1 MANILK
7 LEKQVAAISMLAE
20 GSSVRSTERVTGI
33 HRDTIIRLMQRV
45 SESCAKFSD
54 KTLRDLNC
62 KRIEVDEIWGF
73 VGKKN
78 KNINAGD
85 NPSEVGDQYTFV
97 ALDSNSKLIPCYRI
111 GKRTA
116 QTTAEFIDDLASRLH
131 NRIQLSSDGFGPYVN
146 AIKGTFGHQV
156 DYAQI
161 VKEYSQD
168 PADQGRYSPPRVR
181 KVLKDDIIGYP
192 NMDLVST
199 SFVECSNLTIRM
211 HCRRLTRLTN
221 AFSKKLDNF
230 KRAMDL
236 YFCYYNFVRFHRTIR
251 MTPAMQAGVVSSPMT
266 VKDLVEMA
274 Q

>member
-1 MANILK
+1 
-7 LEKQVAAISMLAE
+7 
-20 GSSVRSTERVTGI
+20 
-33 HRDTIIRLMQRV
+33 MQRV
-45 SESCAKFSD
+45 GESCAAFSD

-78 KNINAGD
+78 KNIDDDD

-97 ALDSNSKLIPCYRI
+97 ALDAESKLIPCYKV

-116 QTTAEFIDDLASRLH
+116 ETTQDFIDDLASRLH
-131 NRIQLSSDGFGPYVN
+131 NRIQLSSDGFIPYVK
-146 AIKGTFGHQV
+146 AIQQKFGHQI

-168 PADQGRYSPPRVR
+168 VADRGRYSPPKVCRVE
-181 KVLKDDIIGYP
+181 KDDIIGFP
-192 NMDLVST
+192 NMGLVST
-199 SFVECSNLTIRM
+199 SFVECSNLNIRM

-236 YFCYYNFVRFHRTIR
+236 YFCYYNFVLFHRTIR
-251 MTPAMQAGVVSSPMT
+251 MTPAMQAGVVRSPMT
-266 VKDLVEMA
+266 IKDLVEMA

>member
-1 MANILK
+1 
-7 LEKQVAAISMLAE
+7 MLAE

-33 HRDTIIRLMQRV
+33 HRDTIIRLTQRV
-45 SESCAKFSD
+45 GESCAAFSD

-78 KNINAGD
+78 KNIDAGD
-85 NPSEVGDQYTFV
+85 NPMQVGDQYTFV
-97 ALDSNSKLIPCYRI
+97 ALDSESKLIPCYKV

-116 QTTAEFIDDLASRLH
+116 ETTQEFIDDLASRLH
-131 NRIQLSSDGFGPYVN
+131 NRIQLSSDGFPAYLN
-146 AIKGTFGHQV
+146 AIQRKFGHQV

-181 KVLKDDIIGYP
+181 KVLKDDIIGFP
-192 NMDLVST
+192 DMDLCST

-221 AFSKKLDNF
+221 AFSKRLNNF
-230 KRAMDL
+230 KQAMDL
-236 YFCYYNFVRFHRTIR
+236 YFCFYNFVRFHRTLR
-251 MTPAMQAGVVSSPMT
+251 MTPAMQAGVIRSPLT
-266 VKDLVEMA
+266 IQNLVKMA
-274 Q
+274 NE

>member
-45 SESCAKFSD
+45 GETCADFSD

-78 KNINAGD
+78 KSVTDDD

-97 ALDSNSKLIPCYRI
+97 ALDAESKLIPCYKV

-116 QTTAEFIDDLASRLH
+116 QTTQEFIDDLASRLH
-131 NRIQLSSDGFGPYVN
+131 NRIQLSSDAFSPYVN
-146 AIKGTFGHQV
+146 AIERTFGHQI
-156 DYAQI
+156 DYATI
-161 VKEYSQD
+161 VKEYKQD
-168 PADQGRYSPPRVR
+168 LSERGRYSPPKVSRVE
-181 KVLKDDIIGYP
+181 KDDIIGFP
-192 NMDLVST
+192 NMDLAST

-221 AFSKKLDNF
+221 AFSKKLESF

-251 MTPAMQAGVVSSPMT
+251 TTPAMEAGVVRSPMT
-266 VKDLVEMA
+266 VKDFVEMA

>member
-1 MANILK
+1 MAYILK
-7 LEKQVAAISMLAE
+7 LEKQVTAISMLAE
-20 GSSVRSTERVTGI
+20 GSSIRSTERVTGI

-45 SESCAKFSD
+45 GKSCASFSD
-54 KTLRDLNC
+54 KTIRDLNC
-62 KRIEVDEIWGF
+62 KRLEVDEIWGF
-73 VGKKN
+73 VAKKN
-78 KNINAGD
+78 KNITDDD

-97 ALDSNSKLIPCYRI
+97 ALDAESKLIPSYKV

-116 QTTAEFIDDLASRLH
+116 QTTQEFIDDLASRLR
-131 NRIQLSSDGFGPYVN
+131 NRIQLSSDAFVPYVN
-146 AIKGTFGHQV
+146 AIERGFDHQV
-156 DYAQI
+156 DYATI
-161 VKEYSQD
+161 VKEYRQEPTD
-168 PADQGRYSPPRVR
+168 RGRYSPP
-181 KVLKDDIIGYP
+181 KVTSVDKNDVIGFP

-199 SFVECSNLTIRM
+199 SYVECSNLNIRM

-236 YFCYYNFVRFHRTIR
+236 YFCYYNFVLFHGAIR
-251 MTPAMQAGVVSSPMT
+251 VTPAMEAVVVKSPMT